1 METVGEGKIFFLNV
15 SFADNKVNGGLE
27 EEGVEYDNMEAVAY
41 LGKKKGGCWHMPMA
55 G

>member
-1 METVGEGKIFFLNV
+1 MNV

-41 LGKKKGGCWHMPMA
+41 GGRRKVGAGICQWLVKGHACQ
-55 G
+55 